1 MHGVGH
7 SRPVPQSIQ
16 TRAMNRSDHVHHDPG
31 PVLGAYLQWSS
42 RGGPGRARAEQVATS
57 DEEDQAESERAGEEP
72 PARRGE
78 GDQHVLHPADATLT
92 GGCRERVETGTAKDV
107 TLPPPAT
114 YRRCVS
120 AVPTSWPTR
129 RGLRE
134 ERSFVSVAEEHLDDV
149 YRYLLY
155 MTGNPHTAE
164 DLAAET
170 FERALRRW
178 RRFDPRRASART
190 WLCQLARST
199 ALDHFRAEQRRRK
212 RDESYA
218 REIPALDEPVFGDGL
233 SPALDAAVRSLSAG
247 EREVVVLRVVLELDG
262 DTTARVL
269 GIRPTAVSTRLS
281 RALQKLEERMVSDV
295 RG

>member
-1 MHGVGH
+1 
-7 SRPVPQSIQ
+7 
-16 TRAMNRSDHVHHDPG
+16 
-31 PVLGAYLQWSS
+31 
-42 RGGPGRARAEQVATS
+42 
-57 DEEDQAESERAGEEP
+57 
-72 PARRGE
+72 
-78 GDQHVLHPADATLT
+78 
-92 GGCRERVETGTAKDV
+92 
-107 TLPPPAT
+107 
-114 YRRCVS
+114 
-120 AVPTSWPTR
+120 
-129 RGLRE
+129 
-134 ERSFVSVAEEHLDDV
+134 VAEAHLDDV

-155 MTGNPHTAE
+155 MTANPHLAE

-199 ALDHFRAEQRRRK
+199 ALDHFRAEQRRRR
-212 RDESYA
+212 RDDSYA
-218 REIPALDEPVFGDGL
+218 TDAANSVEPVFGEGL
-233 SPALDAAVRSLSAG
+233 SPALDAAVRSLSAA

-262 DTTARVL
+262 EMTARVL